1 MHYYLHMTN
10 YEIINDWRIRING
23 NEHGVPHV
31 HVIFKDGSR
40 ASVAIVNREILV
52 GSVSAKR
59 LAPALL
65 NITQNEAQYL
75 AEYRRLNP

>member
-1 MHYYLHMTN
+1 MTN